1 MKQWLYLLF
10 TLGFI
15 FFLFRLVNIKEAVS
29 LLSRTRG
36 PLIVLATVLGI
47 VQSFL
52 LSLRLQVLLSILA
65 RISILYLWAL
75 GFLSALVSHLFPFW
89 IGGLGL
95 VSVVAK
101 KIKVSLAKTLGLE
114 IKEIPVVWINDA
126 RSKVSFKAYLQVL
139 METFK
144 IRLWLWRDI
153 YNIKLKEK
161 VAN

>member
-101 KIKVSLAKTLGLE
+101 KIKVSLAKTLAVVALSPTIDLAWALLLGLVGQCLDEKTVE
-114 IKEIPVVWINDA
+114 I
-126 RSKVSFKAYLQVL
+126 YG
-139 METFK
+139 
-144 IRLWLWRDI
+144 
-153 YNIKLKEK
+153 
-161 VAN
+161 